1 MTETEKALLQVFQEM
16 EPHHLDRILAILTP
30 LRTPT
35 ISDDD
40 MRIVTGRDGAQ
51 FAIRMP
57 EELREEIK
65 ETAARNGRSMNAEIV
80 FRLIRGRAL

>member
-1 MTETEKALLQVFQEM
+1 MTETESALLQVFQEM
-16 EPHHLDRILAILTP
+16 EPHHLERILAVLTP

-40 MRIVTGRDGAQ
+40 MRIVTGHAGSKFMLRL
-51 FAIRMP
+51 P